1 MRGRLGKL
9 ARGPSQVS
17 VANVLVEFKKS
28 VQVNIAF
35 QRRLDFLDVNAARRC
50 VIDHGRSQTRCQ
62 GVEQMFD
69 GAGSGILAE
78 QSRRLIGLQHK
89 RLRSRLLLAGT
100 VIPES
105 RRRLARFR

>member
-1 MRGRLGKL
+1 
-9 ARGPSQVS
+9 
-17 VANVLVEFKKS
+17 
-28 VQVNIAF
+28 
-35 QRRLDFLDVNAARRC
+35 
-50 VIDHGRSQTRCQ
+50 
-62 GVEQMFD
+62 VEQMFD